1 MTEVPR
7 STDSVFLRLKGA
19 TAEDPLTVLDRW
31 LFEAKNQIGF
41 PATAM
46 SLATA
51 TPEGDPDVR
60 IVLLQSLRAGGL
72 LFFTNLSS
80 AKGEQMLSNPKAAA
94 CLHWPAMGR
103 QVRIRGTIDQVDD
116 HCADQYF
123 AGRSRSSQIGAH
135 ASPQSSVIRDREEL
149 VELVHDADARFAGRP
164 VPRPSRWT
172 GLALSPE
179 EIEFWEDGADR
190 LHDRMLFRR
199 APGSD
204 DWSAARL
211 AP

>member
-1 MTEVPR
+1 MTHAPR
-7 STDSVFLRLKGA
+7 SADSVFLRLQGA
-19 TAEDPLTVLDRW
+19 TIEDPLMVLDRW
-31 LFEAKNQIGF
+31 LLEAKNEIGF
-41 PATAM
+41 LATAM

-51 TPEGDPDVR
+51 TLEGDPDVR
-60 IVLLQSLRAGGL
+60 IVLLQSLRAGSL
-72 LFFTNLSS
+72 LFFTNLTS
-80 AKGEQMLSNPKAAA
+80 AKGKQVLSNPKAAA
-94 CLHWPAMGR
+94 CFHWPAMGR

-116 HCADQYF
+116 NCADQYF
-123 AGRSRSSQIGAH
+123 AGRSRNSQIGAH

-149 VELVHDADARFAGRP
+149 IELVHDADARFMGRP
-164 VPRPSRWT
+164 VPRPSHWS

-190 LHDRMLFRR
+190 VHDRMLFRR

-204 DWSAARL
+204 DWSAVRL